1 MASIDS
7 VSIKF
12 KTGTYAVFRNLQN
25 KVWYA
30 IGEYVDNAVQSYE
43 TNKVELKKIHSGKYQ
58 FEVNII
64 IDWEKD
70 FIKISDNA
78 AGIDQKNFL
87 RAFEPA
93 NIPTDST
100 GLHEFGMGMK
110 TASIWLCDVWTVKT
124 AAINELVERTVEF
137 DLPKVLKDEKE
148 VLKVKSSPKQ
158 KDIHFTEIKLHG
170 LTRNAPSSF
179 QMSKLKSHLASI
191 YRKFIR
197 TGAMKLTINGETLLY
212 KDPEVLNAPSI
223 SDSSGKSILW
233 KKEIN
238 FKLGSHKATGF
249 VGLLNELSTNEHN
262 GFSLFR
268 RGRVIEGSH
277 DEKYRPKVLCG
288 QVGSPRYK
296 RLFGEL
302 ELEGFEVSFNKGSF
316 QEEGDI
322 EAFMDALK
330 IELSHKT
337 FNLLKQADDYRKTE
351 KKEDVGKVAKSL
363 VTALKKEK
371 NEKPLS
377 DKIQT
382 SIKEIENKS
391 LAQNNVKLLKKA
403 KAIDTLEDTIQIKGT
418 EFKLKMELINAPSIS
433 DLYTLELVEKKTA
446 TKNVIYKINL
456 SHPFFKRFDQ
466 FKKNEDY
473 KPIILIIRSLVMA
486 ELHSQTQ
493 GTKNAGNVRTNFN
506 TFLRNI

>member
-1 MASIDS
+1 MENISS

-43 TNKVELKKIHSGKYQ
+43 NNKSELKKNHSGRFQ
-58 FEVNII
+58 FEVRIN
-64 IDWEKD
+64 IDWEKNY
-70 FIKISDNA
+70 IKIYDNA

-93 NIPTDST
+93 NIPTDNS

-110 TASIWLCDVWTVKT
+110 TASIWLCDTWSVRT
-124 AAINELVERTVEF
+124 AALNEGHERSVVF
-137 DLPKVLKDEKE
+137 DLAKVLKEEKE
-148 VLKVKSSPKQ
+148 ILKVKSISKK
-158 KDIHFTEIKLHG
+158 KDEHFTEILLQG

-179 QMSKLKSHLASI
+179 QISKLKSHLASI
-191 YRKFIR
+191 YRKYLR
-197 TGAMKLTINGETLLY
+197 TGELKLVINDEVLLY
-212 KDPEVLNAPSI
+212 KDPEILFAPPANNL
-223 SDSSGKSILW
+223 SGKSILW

-238 FKLGSHKATGF
+238 FKLGKHKATGF
-249 VGLLNELSTNEHN
+249 VGLLSELSTNENN

-302 ELEGFEVSFNKGSF
+302 ELQGFEVSFNKGSF

-330 IELSHKT
+330 IELSHKS
-337 FNLLKQADDYRKTE
+337 FNLLKQADDYRKAE

-363 VTALKKEK
+363 VSDLKKEK
-371 NEKPLS
+371 NEKPLT
-377 DKIQT
+377 DKVKN

-391 LAQNNVKLLKKA
+391 LAKKNVQVLKKT
-403 KAIDTLEDTIQIKGT
+403 KAIDSFEDSIEIKGT
-418 EFKLKMELINAPSIS
+418 KYNLKMELVNAPSLS
-433 DLYTLELVEKKTA
+433 DLYTLELKDKEGSVQ
-446 TKNVIYKINL
+446 NVTYKINL

-486 ELHSQTQ
+486 ELHSPSQ

>member
-1 MASIDS
+1 MANISS

-43 TNKVELKKIHSGKYQ
+43 SNKILLNKTHSGKYQ
-58 FEVNII
+58 FEVRIN

-70 FIKISDNA
+70 FIKIYDNA

-93 NIPTDST
+93 NIPTDNT

-110 TASIWLCDVWTVKT
+110 TASIWLSNSWTVKT
-124 AAINELVERTVEF
+124 AAINEGVERSVEF
-137 DLPKVLKDEKE
+137 DLSKVLKEEKE
-148 VLKVKSSPKQ
+148 VLKVKSVSKQ
-158 KDIHFTEIKLHG
+158 KHIHFTEITLHG
-170 LTRNAPSSF
+170 LTRNAPNSF

-191 YRKFIR
+191 YRKYIR
-197 TGAMKLTINGETLLY
+197 SGALRLIINDELLLY
-212 KDPEVLNAPSI
+212 RDPDILSAPPV
-223 SDSSGKSILW
+223 GNPTAKSVLW

-238 FKLGSHKATGF
+238 FRLGRHKATGF

-288 QVGSPRYK
+288 QVGSPRHK

-322 EAFMDALK
+322 EAFMEALK
-330 IELSHKT
+330 TELSHKS
-337 FNLLKQADDYRKTE
+337 FNLLKQADDFRKAE

-363 VTALKKEK
+363 VTALQKEK
-371 NEKPLS
+371 AAKPLT
-377 DKIQT
+377 DKVKT
-382 SIKEIENKS
+382 SIKEIENKT
-391 LAQNNVKLLKKA
+391 LAKRNVKVLKKA
-403 KAIDTLEDTIQIKGT
+403 KAIDTHEDTIEIKGT
-418 EFKLKMELINAPSIS
+418 EYSLKMELINAPTLS
-433 DLYTLELVEKKTA
+433 DLYTLELGLKKA
-446 TKNVIYKINL
+446 TVQSVTYKINL
-456 SHPFFKRFDQ
+456 SHPFFKRFEQ
-466 FKKNEDY
+466 FKTNEDY
-473 KPIILIIRSLVMA
+473 KPIVLIIRSLVMA
-486 ELHSQTQ
+486 ELHSPSQ
-493 GTKNAGNVRTNFN
+493 GTKNAGNIRTNFN
-506 TFLRNI
+506 MFLRNI